1 MTKNNS
7 TTYSIVGSMG
17 IHVLFTLGAGSFLMN
32 INNNLQ
38 PQKTYQMEF
47 VKRKVPPP
55 VKKETI
61 RKEPVLREI
70 KVASLTPKAI
80 PVLQPKVS
88 VRQTSRQIRKARA
101 IIKTSIATPK
111 QVKRS
116 VTTKSLVM
124 RSSKPATTKRIPV
137 ARSFIS
143 SSKTFS
149 SKSTQVSIVQGT
161 PKFKLGKIPQKV
173 VRSSSSVSS
182 SKGSARVAMVQG
194 TPKFKLGKIP
204 QKVARSSSSVSS
216 SKGSTRV
223 AMVQGTPKFELGKIP
238 QKVVRSGNSSSTGNK
253 KGRVMPVQTGI
264 KLASL
269 TSLPSARGVPN
280 IVDEGALKSYIGQ
293 VRRSVLGAKRYPEAS
308 RRAGRQGKLQVQFTI
323 LKNGEVG
330 NVRLLSE
337 TPYPNLNREAMAAVK
352 RAAPFSGIPDSIMQQ
367 SLKVVLP
374 FRFELN

>member
-1 MTKNNS
+1 
-7 TTYSIVGSMG
+7 
-17 IHVLFTLGAGSFLMN
+17 MN
-32 INNNLQ
+32 INNSVQ

-149 SKSTQVSIVQGT
+149 SKSAQVSMVQGT

-173 VRSSSSVSS
+173 VRS
-182 SKGSARVAMVQG
+182 
-194 TPKFKLGKIP
+194 
-204 QKVARSSSSVSS
+204 
-216 SKGSTRV
+216 
-223 AMVQGTPKFELGKIP
+223 
-238 QKVVRSGNSSSTGNK
+238 GNSSSTGTK

-308 RRAGRQGKLQVQFTI
+308 RRAGRQGTLQVQFTI

-330 NVRLLSE
+330 NVRLLTE
-337 TPYPNLNREAMAAVK
+337 TPYPNLNREAMAAVE
-352 RAAPFSGIPDSIMQQ
+352 RAAPFAGIPDSIMQQ

>member
-149 SKSTQVSIVQGT
+149 SKSTQVSIVQGM

-182 SKGSARVAMVQG
+182 SKGSTRVAMVQG
-194 TPKFKLGKIP
+194 TPKFKLGKN
-204 QKVARSSSSVSS
+204 
-216 SKGSTRV
+216 
-223 AMVQGTPKFELGKIP
+223 P
-238 QKVVRSGNSSSTGNK
+238 QKVVRSGNSSSTGAK
-253 KGRVMPVQTGI
+253 KGRVMPIQTGI

-330 NVRLLSE
+330 NVRLLTE

>member
-1 MTKNNS
+1 
-7 TTYSIVGSMG
+7 
-17 IHVLFTLGAGSFLMN
+17 MN

-61 RKEPVLREI
+61 RKEPVLKEI
-70 KVASLTPKAI
+70 KVASLTPKAM

-88 VRQTSRQIRKARA
+88 VRQTSRQIRKVRA

-116 VTTKSLVM
+116 VTTKSVVM
-124 RSSKPATTKRIPV
+124 RSSASSATKRIPV

-149 SKSTQVSIVQGT
+149 SKSTQVSMVQGT

-173 VRSSSSVSS
+173 VRS
-182 SKGSARVAMVQG
+182 
-194 TPKFKLGKIP
+194 
-204 QKVARSSSSVSS
+204 
-216 SKGSTRV
+216 
-223 AMVQGTPKFELGKIP
+223 
-238 QKVVRSGNSSSTGNK
+238 GNSSSTGAK
-253 KGRVMPVQTGI
+253 KGRVMPIQTGI